1 MLQRLRLAMQHGSIE
16 KYSDKFDGAVEVDET
31 YIGGR
36 ARYRKA
42 IENGERKGPR
52 TGKTAVIGFLE
63 RGGHVRLTVIDSIRK
78 QPLQRHVRK
87 HVKPGA
93 TVYTDELGSYKGLNQ
108 SYEHKVINHAEA
120 YVDGLIHTNGMENF
134 WSLLK
139 RSLSGTYVKVEPYH
153 LFRYLDEQAYRF
165 NARKGTDGER
175 FHEVL
180 GRVSGRRLTWDE
192 VRDRNKPE
200 PEPPYQPTLPW
211 KLARSGWGRSSPS
224 AAPSYVLRV
233 PSSRARRPCLR
244 PSSGPTAP
252 YVGRPRTSW
261 RAWAR
266 GRRSPVESTLRGSD
280 LFSVSV
286 RASLGSRL
294 SLVHVWGLS
303 GRRGETERAEN
314 RPRRGCI
321 RDGFS
326 LVFVAF
332 GATATVLG
340 SFLLDNKES
349 LARIGGVLI
358 ILMGL
363 IFMGAIKVPFLYQEA
378 RFHPTP
384 RAGVWGSALLGGA
397 FAFGWTPCIGVT
409 LGFVLTMAAGRGE
422 SGGALE
428 GAVLLAI
435 YSLGLGIPFI
445 LSGSGVSRLT
455 GVMARLRRH
464 IRTVNVASG
473 VIMVLVGILFVT
485 NQVFQIS
492 IWIQNNVTALRSFW
506 TL

>member
-211 KLARSGWGRSSPS
+211 KARAFRM
-224 AAPSYVLRV
+224 
-233 PSSRARRPCLR
+233 
-244 PSSGPTAP
+244 GP
-252 YVGRPRTSW
+252 
-261 RAWAR
+261 
-266 GRRSPVESTLRGSD
+266 
-280 LFSVSV
+280 F
-286 RASLGSRL
+286 
-294 SLVHVWGLS
+294 
-303 GRRGETERAEN
+303 
-314 RPRRGCI
+314 
-321 RDGFS
+321 
-326 LVFVAF
+326 
-332 GATATVLG
+332 
-340 SFLLDNKES
+340 
-349 LARIGGVLI
+349 
-358 ILMGL
+358 
-363 IFMGAIKVPFLYQEA
+363 
-378 RFHPTP
+378 
-384 RAGVWGSALLGGA
+384 
-397 FAFGWTPCIGVT
+397 
-409 LGFVLTMAAGRGE
+409 
-422 SGGALE
+422 
-428 GAVLLAI
+428 
-435 YSLGLGIPFI
+435 
-445 LSGSGVSRLT
+445 
-455 GVMARLRRH
+455 
-464 IRTVNVASG
+464 
-473 VIMVLVGILFVT
+473 
-485 NQVFQIS
+485 
-492 IWIQNNVTALRSFW
+492 
-506 TL
+506 